1 MSEEQF
7 TELCRIAGPVSRETF
22 QRLKQF
28 QSQFQKWNRRINLT
42 APSTIPVLWDRHVLD
57 SAQLAGLKP
66 NATHWLDLGSGGGFP
81 GAIMAI
87 LLKDRPGAHCDLVE
101 SNRKKAAFLSTVLAE
116 LQAPARV
123 HAKRIEEM
131 RSVIAAC
138 EVVTARA
145 LAPLPLLLN
154 FAAPWSE
161 AGAICLFHK
170 GRDYLNEVQESRD
183 AWSFDLVEHPSRVD
197 ADGVILEI
205 AHIRHK

>member
-7 TELCRIAGPVSRETF
+7 TQLCRIAGPVSRETF
-22 QRLKQF
+22 QRLKRF
-28 QSQFQKWNRRINLT
+28 ESQFQKWNQRINLT
-42 APSTIPVLWDRHVLD
+42 APSTIPILWDRHVLD

-66 NATHWLDLGSGGGFP
+66 NAMHWLDLGSGGGFP
-81 GAIMAI
+81 GAVMAI
-87 LLKDRPGAHCDLVE
+87 LLGDRPGAKCDLVE

-123 HAKRIEEM
+123 HAKRIEDM
-131 RSVIAAC
+131 RSLIPAC
-138 EVVTARA
+138 EIVTARA
-145 LAPLPLLLN
+145 LAPLHILLK

-205 AHIRHK
+205 AQIRHK